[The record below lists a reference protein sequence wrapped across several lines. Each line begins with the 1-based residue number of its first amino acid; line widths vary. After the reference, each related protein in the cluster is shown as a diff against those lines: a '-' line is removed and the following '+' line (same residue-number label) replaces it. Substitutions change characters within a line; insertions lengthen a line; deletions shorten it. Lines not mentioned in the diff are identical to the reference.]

1 MFWKRLS
8 YQRKLLL
15 VLIVVS
21 SLPVLLVGTIAYRK
35 SSETLMMRTEQDL
48 QVIAGQLI
56 SAIQKQVSD
65 FDRFSIL
72 PYYMPE
78 AFTIFNRPYVP
89 EEDWGSAELNAQRQL
104 IRLMSAYPSINKSI
118 KAMVLYGNNGR
129 ISGYQLSGSS
139 SINRAYDVKQED
151 WYQEALEKKGG
162 FVVSGLH
169 EVGQFEGGSFEAV
182 TVSRMLLDEEM
193 RPLAVIAIHISPDF
207 IENIIDSSGL
217 QDTAVTVVDANH
229 RLIYASDEQV
239 AARLLERPLDAGAS
253 GGVWTAESKVDNR
266 RVKYSGVVRK
276 NNYLGWTIY
285 VGKNQQ
291 VILQGSNTIRKYTLV
306 IAALLTV
313 ASALVSW
320 LLAGNLSRPINRLIR
335 SMRSVETGKFEV
347 LEAPTR
353 YDEIGQLH
361 LSYARMVRRLDELVQ
376 SIAEKE
382 RQKRKA
388 ELYALRVRIQPHF
401 LYNTLNSIRMLAM
414 LQQSP
419 QIAKLIH
426 ALNRLLQSYLK
437 LNDELMPLSKEID
450 LLRDYE
456 QLMDLRYTNTFAV
469 EWDVPEE
476 LLDAGVPAML
486 LQPILENAIF
496 HGSRGLD
503 RKLAIRVTVSLLER
517 DRRKLCLEIKD
528 DGVGIAEEQ
537 IARLLEERS
546 GDEASHIGINNVNDR
561 IRLWFGREYG
571 LAVQRLEPGT
581 AVIMTIPYKPLKRE
595 FKKPGFQDREGWRK
609 PGTE

>member
-21 SLPVLLVGTIAYRK
+21 SLPVLLVGTIAYQK
-35 SSETLMMRTEQDL
+35 SSETLMKRTEQDL

-78 AFTIFNRPYVP
+78 AFTIFNRPYIP

-139 SINRAYDVKQED
+139 SINRAYDVSRED

-162 FVVSGLH
+162 FVVSGVH
-169 EVGQFEGGSFEAV
+169 KVGQFEGQSFEAV

-217 QDTAVTVVDANH
+217 QDTVVTVVDANH
-229 RLIYASDEQV
+229 RLIYASDEQI
-239 AARLLERPLDAGAS
+239 AARLLERPLDVSTNGAWS
-253 GGVWTAESKVDNR
+253 AESKLDNR
-266 RVKYSGVVRK
+266 KVKYSGVVRK
-276 NNYLGWTIY
+276 NSYLGWTIY

-291 VILQGSNTIRKYTLV
+291 VILQGSNTIRKYTV
-306 IAALLTV
+306 AIAAVLTV

-401 LYNTLNSIRMLAM
+401 LYNTLNSIRMLAI

-437 LNDELMPLSKEID
+437 LNDELMPLSREID

-456 QLMDLRYTNTFAV
+456 QLMDLRYTNTFTV

-496 HGSRGLD
+496 HGSRGLG
-503 RKLAIRVTVSLLER
+503 RMLAIRVKVSLIER
-517 DRRKLCLEIKD
+517 DRGKLCIEIKD
-528 DGVGIAEEQ
+528 NGVGIAEEQ
-537 IARLLEERS
+537 IERLL
-546 GDEASHIGINNVNDR
+546 GDGDGDGVSHIGINNVNDR

-571 LAVQRLEPGT
+571 LTVQRLEPGT
-581 AVIMTIPYKPLKRE
+581 AVIMTIPYKPLKLNNLLKR
-595 FKKPGFQDREGWRK
+595 GN
-609 PGTE
+609 

>member
-21 SLPVLLVGTIAYRK
+21 SLPVLLVGTIAYQK
-35 SSETLMMRTEQDL
+35 SSETLMKRTEQDL

-78 AFTIFNRPYVP
+78 AFTIFDRPYVP

-129 ISGYQLSGSS
+129 ISGYQLNGNS

-162 FVVSGLH
+162 FVVSGVH
-169 EVGQFEGGSFEAV
+169 EVRQFEGGSFEAV

-217 QDTAVTVVDANH
+217 QDTVVTVVDANH
-229 RLIYASDEQV
+229 RLIYASDKQV
-239 AARLLERPLDAGAS
+239 AARLLERPLDVGTNDAWS
-253 GGVWTAESKVDNR
+253 AESKLDNR
-266 RVKYSGVVRK
+266 KVKYSGVVRK
-276 NNYLGWTIY
+276 NSYLGWTIY

-291 VILQGSNTIRKYTLV
+291 VILQGSNTIRKYTV
-306 IAALLTV
+306 AIAAVLTV

-320 LLAGNLSRPINRLIR
+320 LIAGNLSRPINRLIR

-401 LYNTLNSIRMLAM
+401 LYNTLNSIRMLAI

-426 ALNRLLQSYLK
+426 ALIRLLQSYLK
-437 LNDELMPLSKEID
+437 LNDELMPLSREID

-456 QLMDLRYTNTFAV
+456 QLMDLRYTNTFTV

-476 LLDAGVPAML
+476 LLDAGIPAML

-496 HGSRGLD
+496 HGSRGLK
-503 RKLAIRVTVSLLER
+503 RMLAIRVKVSLIER
-517 DRRKLCLEIKD
+517 DRGKLCIEIKD
-528 DGVGIAEEQ
+528 NGVGIAEGQ
-537 IARLLEERS
+537 IERMLDG
-546 GDEASHIGINNVNDR
+546 GDEDGVSHIGINNVNDR

-571 LAVQRLEPGT
+571 LTVQRLEPGT
-581 AVIMTIPYKPLKRE
+581 AVIMTIPYKPLKCE
-595 FKKPGFQDREGWRK
+595 FKKSGKMTF
-609 PGTE
+609 

>member
-21 SLPVLLVGTIAYRK
+21 SLPVLLVGTIAYQK
-35 SSETLMMRTEQDL
+35 SSETLMKRTEQDL

-56 SAIQKQVSD
+56 SAIQKQVGD

-129 ISGYQLSGSS
+129 ISGYQLNGNS

-162 FVVSGLH
+162 FVVSGVH

-217 QDTAVTVVDANH
+217 QDTVVTVVDADH
-229 RLIYASDEQV
+229 RLIYASDKQI
-239 AARLLERPLDAGAS
+239 AARLLERPFDVGTNGAWS
-253 GGVWTAESKVDNR
+253 AESKLDNLK
-266 RVKYSGVVRK
+266 VKYSGVVRK
-276 NNYLGWTIY
+276 NSYLGWTIY

-291 VILQGSNTIRKYTLV
+291 VILQGSNTIRKYTV
-306 IAALLTV
+306 AIAAVLTV

-401 LYNTLNSIRMLAM
+401 LYNTLNSIRMLAI

-437 LNDELMPLSKEID
+437 LNDELMPLSREID

-456 QLMDLRYTNTFAV
+456 QLMDLRYTNTFTV

-496 HGSRGLD
+496 HGSRGLG
-503 RKLAIRVTVSLLER
+503 RMLVIGVKVSLMER
-517 DRRKLCLEIKD
+517 DRGKLCIEIKD
-528 DGVGIAEEQ
+528 NGVGIAEEQ
-537 IARLLEERS
+537 IERLLVG
-546 GDEASHIGINNVNDR
+546 GDGDGDGVSHIGINNVNDR

-571 LAVQRLEPGT
+571 LTVQRLEPGT
-581 AVIMTIPYKPLKRE
+581 AVIITIPYKPLKLNNLLKR
-595 FKKPGFQDREGWRK
+595 GI
-609 PGTE
+609 

>member
-21 SLPVLLVGTIAYRK
+21 SLPVLLVGTIAYQK
-35 SSETLMMRTEQDL
+35 SSETLMKRTEQDL

-129 ISGYQLSGSS
+129 ISGYQLNGNS

-151 WYQEALEKKGG
+151 WYQEALGKKGG
-162 FVVSGLH
+162 FVVSGVH

-217 QDTAVTVVDANH
+217 QDTVVTVVDANH
-229 RLIYASDEQV
+229 RLIYASDKQI
-239 AARLLERPLDAGAS
+239 AARLLERPFDVGTNGAWS
-253 GGVWTAESKVDNR
+253 AESKLDNLK
-266 RVKYSGVVRK
+266 VKYSGVVRK
-276 NNYLGWTIY
+276 NSYLGWTIY

-291 VILQGSNTIRKYTLV
+291 VILQGSNTIRKYTV
-306 IAALLTV
+306 AIAAVLTV

-401 LYNTLNSIRMLAM
+401 LYNTLNSIRMLAI

-437 LNDELMPLSKEID
+437 LNDELMPLSREID

-456 QLMDLRYTNTFAV
+456 QLMDLRYTNTFTV

-496 HGSRGLD
+496 HGSRGLG
-503 RKLAIRVTVSLLER
+503 RMLVIGVKVSLMER
-517 DRRKLCLEIKD
+517 DRGKLCIEIKD
-528 DGVGIAEEQ
+528 NGVGIAEEQ
-537 IARLLEERS
+537 IERLLVG
-546 GDEASHIGINNVNDR
+546 GDGDGDGVSHIGINNVNDR
-561 IRLWFGREYG
+561 IRLWFGRGYG
-571 LAVQRLEPGT
+571 LTVQRLEPGT
-581 AVIMTIPYKPLKRE
+581 AVIITIPYKPLKLNNLLKR
-595 FKKPGFQDREGWRK
+595 GI
-609 PGTE
+609 